1 MAERCFLFG
10 PFAFDAERATLSRDG
25 RRVEA
30 GQRALGVLH
39 ALLDANGHAVT
50 KAKLIDFA
58 WPGTVVEESN
68 LSVQIAAL
76 RKLLGPTPDGGDWI
90 ATVARIGYR
99 FAGSITV
106 AEAAEESTA
115 QSGPVRPSVAVL
127 PFADLSG
134 EAGKEYFVDGITEDI
149 IAALSRFRWFFVIA
163 RNAAFAFKHRTPDEV
178 AQALAVRYVLAGSV
192 RKSGN
197 RIRISAEL
205 VDARRATTLWA
216 DRFDFEFGELF
227 SVQDRI
233 TEQVVG
239 AIEPEL
245 LKSESALAIARRRG
259 VRDMTGWDLVHQGT
273 WFFHQITRP
282 THLRARALFREA
294 RKADPGL
301 AEAHA
306 WLGRVSAGIAAYGWS
321 DDEPADLREGLDAA
335 LKAVQLDEKN
345 PYSHYALAITSV
357 FASEFDQAIRA
368 AEKALELS
376 PSFALGHLVLGMAR
390 LYSGDPLRAVGCL
403 KRGLQLNP
411 HDPQNFVW
419 YNLLATA
426 LLLQREFD
434 SAAEQATNALKVR
447 PNWRPAMTTA
457 LCCYQAMGQEDGVRR
472 YVERLS
478 QCEPAS
484 DALGPLWRTHA
495 RWREEMTSLLRQAGW
510 RPA

>member
-1 MAERCFLFG
+1 MAGPYFLFG
-10 PFAFDAERATLSRDG
+10 PFTFDAERATLSRDG
-25 RRVEA
+25 RRLDA

-39 ALLDANGHAVT
+39 ALLNANGHAVT
-50 KAKLIDFA
+50 KAQLIDFA
-58 WPGTVVEESN
+58 WPGAVVEESN

-76 RKLLGPTPDGGDWI
+76 RKLLGPTPGGGDWI
-90 ATVARIGYR
+90 ATIARIGYR
-99 FAGSITV
+99 FAGPVTV

-115 QSGPVRPSVAVL
+115 ESAAVRPSVAVL
-127 PFADLSG
+127 PFDNLSG
-134 EAGKEYFVDGITEDI
+134 EADKEYFVDGITEDI

-163 RNAAFAFKHRTPDEV
+163 RNAAFAFKHSTPAEV

-216 DRFDFEFGELF
+216 DRYDFEFGELF

-259 VRDMTGWDLVHQGT
+259 VRDMTGWDLVRQGT

-282 THLRARALFREA
+282 THLRARELFREA
-294 RKADPGL
+294 RKADPQL

-321 DDEPADLREGLDAA
+321 EDEAADLREGIDAA
-335 LKAVQLDEKN
+335 LEAVQLDEKN
-345 PYSHYALAITSV
+345 PYSHYALAITSG
-357 FASEFDQAIRA
+357 FAIEFDQAIRA
-368 AEKALELS
+368 AEKAVELS

-390 LYSGDPLRAVGCL
+390 LYSGDALRAIGCL

-434 SAAEQATNALKVR
+434 SAVQQATNALKVR
-447 PNWRPAMTTA
+447 PNWRPAITTA
-457 LCCYQAMGQEDGVRR
+457 LCCYQAMGQKDGARQC
-472 YVERLS
+472 VERLS
-478 QCEPAS
+478 RCEPAA
-484 DALGPLWRTHA
+484 DALGPLWRTNA

>member
-1 MAERCFLFG
+1 MAGPYFLFG
-10 PFAFDAERATLSRDG
+10 PFTFDAERARLSRDG
-25 RRVEA
+25 RRLDV

-39 ALLDANGHAVT
+39 ALLNANGHVVT
-50 KAKLIDFA
+50 KAQLMDLA
-58 WPGTVVEESN
+58 WPGAVVEESN

-76 RKLLGPTPDGGDWI
+76 RKLLGPTPAGGDWI

-99 FAGSITV
+99 FAEPVTV
-106 AEAAEESTA
+106 AGAAEESTA
-115 QSGPVRPSVAVL
+115 ESTAVRPSVAVL
-127 PFADLSG
+127 PFDNLSG
-134 EAGKEYFVDGITEDI
+134 EADKEYFVDGITEDI

-163 RNAAFAFKHRTPDEV
+163 RNAAFTFKHRTPEDV

-192 RKSGN
+192 RRSGN

-205 VDARRATTLWA
+205 VDARSATTLWA
-216 DRFDFEFGELF
+216 DRYDFEFGELF

-245 LKSESALAIARRRG
+245 LKSESVLAIGRRRG

-282 THLRARALFREA
+282 THLRARELFREA
-294 RKADPGL
+294 RKADSQL

-306 WLGRVSAGIAAYGWS
+306 WIGRVSAGIVAYGWS
-321 DDEPADLREGLDAA
+321 EDEAADLREGIDAA

-368 AEKALELS
+368 ADKAVELS
-376 PSFALGHLVLGMAR
+376 PGFALGHLVLGMAR
-390 LYSGDPLRAVGCL
+390 LYSGDAVRAVGCL
-403 KRGLQLNP
+403 ERGLQLNP

-419 YNLLATA
+419 YNVLATA
-426 LLLQREFD
+426 LLLQHEFD
-434 SAAEQATNALKVR
+434 TALKRATNALKVR
-447 PNWRPAMTTA
+447 PNWRPAITTA
-457 LCCYQAMGQEDGVRR
+457 LCCYQAMGQKDGARQC
-472 YVERLS
+472 VERLS
-478 QCEPAS
+478 RCEPSA
-484 DALGPLWRTHA
+484 DALGPLWRTNA
-495 RWREEMTSLLRQAGW
+495 RWREEMTSLLWQAGW
-510 RPA
+510 RSA

>member
-1 MAERCFLFG
+1 MAGRYFLFG
-10 PFAFDAERATLSRDG
+10 PFTFDAERATLSRDG
-25 RRVEA
+25 RRLDA

-39 ALLDANGHAVT
+39 ALLNANGHAVT
-50 KAKLIDFA
+50 KAQLIDFA
-58 WPGTVVEESN
+58 WPGAVVEESN
-68 LSVQIAAL
+68 LSVQIASL
-76 RKLLGPTPDGGDWI
+76 RKLLGPTPGGGDWI
-90 ATVARIGYR
+90 ATIARIGYR
-99 FAGSITV
+99 FAGSLTV
-106 AEAAEESTA
+106 AEAAEVSTPESA
-115 QSGPVRPSVAVL
+115 AVRPSVAVL
-127 PFADLSG
+127 PFDDLSG
-134 EAGKEYFVDGITEDI
+134 ESDKEYFVDGITEDI

-216 DRFDFEFGELF
+216 ERYDFEFGELF
-227 SVQDRI
+227 LVQDRI

-239 AIEPEL
+239 ALEPEL

-282 THLRARALFREA
+282 THLRARELFRAA
-294 RKADPGL
+294 RKADPQL

-321 DDEPADLREGLDAA
+321 EDEAADLCEGIDAA
-335 LKAVQLDEKN
+335 LEAVQLDEKN
-345 PYSHYALAITSV
+345 PYAHYALAITSV

-368 AEKALELS
+368 AEKAVELS

-390 LYSGDPLRAVGCL
+390 LYSGDALRAVGCL

-419 YNLLATA
+419 YNVLATA
-426 LLLQREFD
+426 LFLQREFD
-434 SAAEQATNALKVR
+434 SAVQQAMNALKVR
-447 PNWRPAMTTA
+447 PHWRPAITTA
-457 LCCYQAMGQEDGVRR
+457 LCCYQAMGEKDSARQC
-472 YVERLS
+472 VERLS
-478 QCEPAS
+478 RCEPSA
-484 DALGPLWRTHA
+484 DALAPLWRANA
-495 RWREEMTSLLRQAGW
+495 RWREEMTLLLGQAGW
-510 RPA
+510 RSA

>member
-10 PFAFDAERATLSRDG
+10 PFAFDAERAKLSRDG

-39 ALLDANGHAVT
+39 ALLAANGHAVT

-58 WPGTVVEESN
+58 WPGAVVEESN

-99 FAGSITV
+99 FAGSVTV

-163 RNAAFAFKHRTPDEV
+163 RNAAFTFKHRTPEDV

-192 RKSGN
+192 RRSGN

-205 VDARRATTLWA
+205 VDARSATTLWA
-216 DRFDFEFGELF
+216 DRYDFEFGELF

-245 LKSESALAIARRRG
+245 LKSESVLAIGRRRG

-282 THLRARALFREA
+282 THLRARELFREA
-294 RKADPGL
+294 RKADSQL

-306 WLGRVSAGIAAYGWS
+306 WIGRVSAGIVAYGWS
-321 DDEPADLREGLDAA
+321 EDEAADLREGIDAA

-368 AEKALELS
+368 AEKSARAQPELCAWPPGAGNGAPLFRRSATRGWLSQARPSAQS
-376 PSFALGHLVLGMAR
+376 P
-390 LYSGDPLRAVGCL
+390 
-403 KRGLQLNP
+403 
-411 HDPQNFVW
+411 
-419 YNLLATA
+419 
-426 LLLQREFD
+426 
-434 SAAEQATNALKVR
+434 
-447 PNWRPAMTTA
+447 RPAEFRLVQPARDCTA
-457 LCCYQAMGQEDGVRR
+457 P
-472 YVERLS
+472 
-478 QCEPAS
+478 PA
-484 DALGPLWRTHA
+484 RI
-495 RWREEMTSLLRQAGW
+495 
-510 RPA
+510 

>member
-1 MAERCFLFG
+1 MAGPYFLFG
-10 PFAFDAERATLSRDG
+10 PFTFDAERARLSRDG
-25 RRVEA
+25 RRLDV

-39 ALLDANGHAVT
+39 ALLNANGHVVT
-50 KAKLIDFA
+50 KAQLMDLA
-58 WPGTVVEESN
+58 WPGAVVEESN

-76 RKLLGPTPDGGDWI
+76 RKLLGPTPAGGDWI

-99 FAGSITV
+99 FAEPVTV
-106 AEAAEESTA
+106 AGAAEESTA
-115 QSGPVRPSVAVL
+115 ESTAVRPSVAVL
-127 PFADLSG
+127 PFDNLSG
-134 EAGKEYFVDGITEDI
+134 EEDKEYFVDGITEDI

-163 RNAAFAFKHRTPDEV
+163 RNAAFTFKHRTPEDV

-192 RKSGN
+192 RRSGN

-205 VDARRATTLWA
+205 VDARSATTLWA
-216 DRFDFEFGELF
+216 DRYDFEFGELF

-245 LKSESALAIARRRG
+245 LKSESVLAIGRRRG

-282 THLRARALFREA
+282 THLRARELFREA
-294 RKADPGL
+294 RKADSQL

-306 WLGRVSAGIAAYGWS
+306 WIGRVSAGIVAYGWS
-321 DDEPADLREGLDAA
+321 EDEAADLREGIDAA

-368 AEKALELS
+368 ADKAVELS
-376 PSFALGHLVLGMAR
+376 PGFALGHLVLGMAR
-390 LYSGDPLRAVGCL
+390 LYSGDALRAVRCL
-403 KRGLQLNP
+403 ERGLQLNP

-419 YNLLATA
+419 YNILATA
-426 LLLQREFD
+426 LLLQHEFD
-434 SAAEQATNALKVR
+434 SAVQQATNALKVR
-447 PNWRPAMTTA
+447 PKWRPAITTA
-457 LCCYQAMGQEDGVRR
+457 LCCYQAMGQKDRAREC
-472 YVERLS
+472 VERLS
-478 QCEPAS
+478 QCEPSA
-484 DALGPLWRTHA
+484 DALGPLWRTNA
-495 RWREEMTSLLRQAGW
+495 RWRDEMTSLLGQAGW
-510 RPA
+510 RPT